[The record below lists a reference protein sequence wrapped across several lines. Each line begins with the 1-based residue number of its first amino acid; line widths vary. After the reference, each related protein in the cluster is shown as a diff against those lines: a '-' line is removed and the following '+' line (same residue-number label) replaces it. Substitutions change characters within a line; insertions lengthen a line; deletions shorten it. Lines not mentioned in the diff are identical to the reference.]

1 MLQGATQTLEGD
13 ILFPNESIN
22 KDAYQALAQNLNSE
36 EMIAYRYGGD
46 YRSYHPNSTEGPG
59 SITGNTLERSV
70 SLKAC
75 PLDSPLIAQHES
87 KPLSRSQFTPDI
99 RQKLAIE
106 VLAKSKPISHLA
118 TEHRVSRKFLHQ
130 QGNKAK
136 MVLAKCFESSTS
148 DHEVVFIY
156 RLQNLAVPAHPRVG
170 VDLPQFLSRCR

>member
-1 MLQGATQTLEGD
+1 MGLVQSRVTLW
-13 ILFPNESIN
+13 
-22 KDAYQALAQNLNSE
+22 
-36 EMIAYRYGGD
+36 
-46 YRSYHPNSTEGPG
+46 
-59 SITGNTLERSV
+59 ERSV

-148 DHEVVFIY
+148 DHEVVFY
-156 RLQNLAVPAHPRVG
+156 
-170 VDLPQFLSRCR
+170 LPITKLGCSSSSSRWC